1 MFSDGGDDN
10 GDPLR
15 RIGIDEGARRALGTQ
30 TERAYWIQSQAHAER
45 CRTPEPNTKVAFPTT
60 PFIHSLRDVL
70 EASQVA
76 NDATAIIAAQRHIER
91 IQLDLRDRT
100 ASQGSDTRHSHDRMR
115 AVGIRHEGPVYAWRV
130 VPHLPAEVTVPVG
143 TGNQTTI
150 EDVLNPSG
158 VVPNPRL
165 HDPELRPKR
174 RRGDWD

>member
-70 EASQVA
+70 EAA
-76 NDATAIIAAQRHIER
+76 NDATAITAAQHHIES
-91 IQLDLRDRT
+91 IQEALRDRT